1 MKFITK
7 FRVEH
12 TRGPSVQLKSVQ
24 ALRGMAAVLVM
35 LSHLHG
41 VEARYSETSPILSSA
56 WLFGVSGVDLFFVI
70 SGFVMVWV
78 AGDLPAGRVSA
89 AEFFLARLL
98 RIYPVWWLFAGAM
111 SLYFFLT
118 YGVPW
123 DADALVPHQ
132 LSGVEHLLNSF
143 LLLPHDAFPVLQL
156 GWTLIHEVY
165 FYFVF
170 GLILLLP
177 KHFRLQAFLLWG
189 VLIIASMSAGLTGAY
204 ANSLLSLALFPM
216 TLEFLMGI
224 AVGLLIKRGA
234 RNYAIPCLCIGLI
247 WLCAGAWS
255 IDFSNASDTLPAQRT
270 LAFGPAFAFILY
282 ALVSLEQKSALRAA
296 IPAALVRLGDW
307 SYSLYLCHLLIISA
321 VARLYFPT
329 FGQPGILDNIGF
341 LVISSVTAILAA
353 AVTYALFERP
363 ILSQTRKLR
372 KRLFPK

>member
-1 MKFITK
+1 M
-7 FRVEH
+7 
-12 TRGPSVQLKSVQ
+12 QLKSVQ
-24 ALRGMAAVLVM
+24 ALRGIAAVLVM

-41 VEARYSETSPILSSA
+41 VEARYSESNPVLSSA

-78 AGDLPAGRVSA
+78 AGDLPARRASA

-98 RIYPVWWLFAGAM
+98 RIYPVWWLFAGTM
-111 SLYFFLT
+111 SLYFFLS

-123 DADALVPHQ
+123 DSDALAPHG
-132 LSGVEHLLNSF
+132 LSGTEHLLKSF

-177 KHFRLQAFLLWG
+177 PRFRLQAFLLWG
-189 VLIIASMSAGLTGAY
+189 VLIVASMSAELTGAY
-204 ANSLLSLALFPM
+204 ANSLISLALFPM
-216 TLEFLMGI
+216 TLEFLMGV
-224 AVGLLIKRGA
+224 AVGLLVKNSTRS
-234 RNYAIPCLCIGLI
+234 YAIPSLCLGLV
-247 WLCAGAWS
+247 WLCAAAWS
-255 IDFSNASDTLPAQRT
+255 VDFSQASDTLPAQRT
-270 LAFGPAFAFILY
+270 FAFGPAFALILY
-282 ALVSLEQKSALRAA
+282 AVVSLEQKPAIRAA

-307 SYSLYLCHLLIISA
+307 SYSLYLCHLLVISA
-321 VARLYFPT
+321 IARLYFPT
-329 FGQPGILDNIGF
+329 FGQPGIWDNLGF
-341 LVISSVTAILAA
+341 LLISSLAAILASA
-353 AVTYALFERP
+353 ITYALFERP